1 MALAGSIRTFTETYI
16 DTDFHGWI
24 RFYANELVEDPQG
37 TVVRAKNGGWRSGPG
52 VAEAAIDDKRYRYIE
67 REYRAKFTDGWL
79 VTIVH
84 APSATAS

>member
-1 MALAGSIRTFTETYI
+1 M
-16 DTDFHGWI
+16 
-24 RFYANELVEDPQG
+24 
-37 TVVRAKNGGWRSGPG
+37 RAKNGGWRSGPG

-67 REYRAKFTDGWL
+67 RENRPKFTDGWL